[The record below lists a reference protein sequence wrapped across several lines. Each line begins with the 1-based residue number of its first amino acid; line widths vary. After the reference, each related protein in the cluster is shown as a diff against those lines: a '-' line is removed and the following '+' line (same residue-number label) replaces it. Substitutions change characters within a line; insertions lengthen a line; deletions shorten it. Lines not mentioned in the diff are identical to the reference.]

1 MTLYNFVYFHCNVGI
16 SVAMNNAVDEV
27 KREANFITKSNNE
40 HGVSFFIKEYLLLD

>member
-1 MTLYNFVYFHCNVGI
+1 M